1 MTIKTVVID
10 SKEPGWVQ
18 ALTFDNAPVTVQHLP
33 CGDAWLACEGAT
45 LIVERKTLPDLLA
58 SIADGRL
65 FDQAGR
71 MAKASQWSYV
81 VVTELPTVR
90 SGYIFVNGSMTKRLW
105 CSVTGA
111 LMTVQELGVA
121 VTWCEGDTQYAP
133 TLTRLAKRNRGD
145 VHVKKRRDVALQTPG
160 ELVLSSL
167 PGISDVRARA
177 LFEHCGSAAFALQY
191 LSGES
196 GGSCPGVGL
205 STKAAARAAL
215 GLPADLRIAVI
226 AKEEA
231 A

>member
-1 MTIKTVVID
+1 MTIRTVVID
-10 SKEPGWVQ
+10 SNEPKWVQ
-18 ALTFDNAPVTVQHLP
+18 ALTFDNALVAVQHLP
-33 CGDAWLACEGAT
+33 CGDAWLACEDAT

-65 FDQAGR
+65 FDQSGR
-71 MAKASQWSYV
+71 MAKASRWSYV
-81 VVTELPTVR
+81 VVTELPTIR
-90 SGYIFVNGSMTKRLW
+90 SGYIFISGKMTKW
-105 CSVTGA
+105 PWVSVTGA
-111 LMTVQELGVA
+111 LMTVQELGVT

-133 TLTRLAKRNRGD
+133 TLTRLAKRSRGN

-191 LSGES
+191 LSGED
-196 GGSCPGVGL
+196 GGNCPGVGP

-215 GLPADLRIAVI
+215 GLPADLKMVVI